1 MHFEGDTLYN
11 EPDDQC
17 LRCLV
22 RDHCPLLDALTQ
34 GVVLM
39 AQESLGV
46 SACNLFKLLKR
57 HQPGRPR
64 LKVL

>member
-1 MHFEGDTLYN
+1 MYFEAATLYN

-17 LRCLV
+17 LRCPV
-22 RDHCPLLDALTQ
+22 REHCPLLDALTQ

-46 SACNLFKLLKR
+46 SACNLFKLLRR
-57 HQPGRPR
+57 HQPGRPQ
-64 LKVL
+64 LTVL